1 MRGRRTRTDA
11 PTSLHGC
18 EQNSARGRQ
27 TVLRMHLSRAGP
39 RRPFVASTRH
49 TRIRRWGTWPAS
61 SRKRSLAA
69 GRTWRRPSASS
80 HRASVSDMVREFQCR
95 NPVAAQGPPPVAQR
109 SPCRSCEQTCPCKTP
124 TPTTAAPAAG
134 WPGRSR
140 SAATAAAD
148 RPPPPSGPGRRNLAV
163 TAPGQFRFKPAGASR
178 PVGSVRRGSRV
189 VPLCT
194 AAQPPSPT

>member
-80 HRASVSDMVREFQCR
+80 HRASVSDSFSVGIQSQR
-95 NPVAAQGPPPVAQR
+95 N
-109 SPCRSCEQTCPCKTP
+109 
-124 TPTTAAPAAG
+124 
-134 WPGRSR
+134 
-140 SAATAAAD
+140 
-148 RPPPPSGPGRRNLAV
+148 GRRRLPSVRRAV
-163 TAPGQFRFKPAGASR
+163 VASR
-178 PVGSVRRGSRV
+178 PVRAKPQHRPLRRPRRAGRGGHGQLPRPRRTGRRRRAARV
-189 VPLCT
+189 
-194 AAQPPSPT
+194 AATWP